1 MATNPMAQMGN
12 YYKDIQDVQGMMPNQ
27 VQRIPMPPR
36 PQAQQPVQP
45 AQQPAQPKS
54 NGLDAIVQF
63 LLLQKK
69 KPIQAKK
76 KSQLLPKDKMPLQQ
90 RLPMA
95 PRPQATK
102 PSQSFADRQKNA
114 LQQAILAHFGIGQ

>member
-1 MATNPMAQMGN
+1 MAQMGN

-36 PQAQQPVQP
+36 TQASQPVQQP
-45 AQQPAQPKS
+45 TAPPVQQHIQPKKS
-54 NGLDAIVQF
+54 GLDAIVQF